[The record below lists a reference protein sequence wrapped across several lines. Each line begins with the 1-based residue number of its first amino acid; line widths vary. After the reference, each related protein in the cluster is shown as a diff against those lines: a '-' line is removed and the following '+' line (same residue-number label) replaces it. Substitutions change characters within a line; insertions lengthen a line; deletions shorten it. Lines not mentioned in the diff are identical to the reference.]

1 MEITLGCTDP
11 TISKKPWSMVS
22 WCRFR
27 HADFPR
33 GCWSHQRWLARV
45 ARYVVNVLSAH
56 TVHTVSDGC
65 LHGVTTTIVHD
76 HEVPDIQNSEDYR
89 GLYIHIYLEM
99 TRLFSSMPLFFGRA
113 AESLWIDGAENV
125 RYLGTKMLWRGSFL
139 LFSLLISGSIL
150 LFSRTW
156 YVWDWAIEDDGSGFF
171 LTVFGA
177 DGLWNFDRWSKKQRS
192 KLCFFFLQ
200 KKTFFEMLKM
210 PNMGLIIAAPPTQ
223 RDRYL
228 QLFQKQTCLQ
238 Y

>member
-65 LHGVTTTIVHD
+65 LHGVTTPIVHD

-125 RYLGTKMLWRGSFL
+125 RYLGTKMLWRGFFAFFASDCRINSFVL
-139 LFSLLISGSIL
+139 SDVICMRLGNWGWWEWFLFNR
-150 LFSRTW
+150 FWCR
-156 YVWDWAIEDDGSGFF
+156 WAVKFRPME
-171 LTVFGA
+171 
-177 DGLWNFDRWSKKQRS
+177 
-192 KLCFFFLQ
+192 
-200 KKTFFEMLKM
+200 
-210 PNMGLIIAAPPTQ
+210 
-223 RDRYL
+223 
-228 QLFQKQTCLQ
+228 
-238 Y
+238 